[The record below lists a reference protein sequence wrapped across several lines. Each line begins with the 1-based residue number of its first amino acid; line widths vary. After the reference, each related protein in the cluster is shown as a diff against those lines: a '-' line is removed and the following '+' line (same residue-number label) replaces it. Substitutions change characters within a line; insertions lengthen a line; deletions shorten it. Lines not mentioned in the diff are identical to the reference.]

1 MINEYNKEQIKDNLK
16 TILGLEWFG
25 IRIEDTKEMS
35 EPYGIATKTIYYYSV
50 PETSTIEIED
60 VEVNKRIKT
69 ADGLKLI
76 AKETLTGI
84 LIDTFKS
91 IYPDDDELIE
101 EITTNMSDYFKF
113 YAKVR
118 KGEVWNKELGDN
130 RVKEL
135 CEEIQNANEYKEI

>member
-1 MINEYNKEQIKDNLK
+1 MSNEYDKEQIKDNLQ

-76 AKETLTGI
+76 AKETLTAM
-84 LIDTFKS
+84 LIDSCKS
-91 IYPDDDELIE
+91 LYPDDEEFIE
-101 EITTNMSDYFKF
+101 DVKNKISDYFKF

-118 KGEVWNKELGDN
+118 KGEVWNKEMGDN

-135 CEEIQNANEYKEI
+135 CEKIQNANEYKEI